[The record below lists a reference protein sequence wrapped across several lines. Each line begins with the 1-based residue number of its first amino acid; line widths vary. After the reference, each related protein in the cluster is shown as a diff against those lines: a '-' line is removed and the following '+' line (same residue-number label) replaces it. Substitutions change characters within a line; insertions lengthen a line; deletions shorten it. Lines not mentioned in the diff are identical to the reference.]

1 MGREV
6 EMATFQASGEIMAKS
21 EKDSTTLLDG
31 TEPKGPSPM
40 PATAKLAE
48 PRPPES
54 TKAWLK
60 RGLETMDRMSKDE
73 TFRQEIAK
81 KIF

>member
-1 MGREV
+1 
-6 EMATFQASGEIMAKS
+6 
-21 EKDSTTLLDG
+21 
-31 TEPKGPSPM
+31 M

-54 TKAWLK
+54 TKVWLK

-81 KIF
+81 KLF

>member
-1 MGREV
+1 
-6 EMATFQASGEIMAKS
+6 MATFQASGGIMTKS
-21 EKDSTTLLDG
+21 EKDSTTLLNG
-31 TEPKGPSPM
+31 TEPKVPSPM

-54 TKAWLK
+54 TKVWLK

-81 KIF
+81 KLF